1 MWMNIVTMILSLDSR
16 ISCWHTTSWLA
27 LTYAYINN
35 NGIVQMFYQLWRKI
49 FFLITLGFH
58 LNILSIL
65 VDGIDLGKL
74 KIAVFNA
81 QFQCKF
87 YGNRYRFCLYSI
99 ILTFIL
105 DQDEKYYNIDGEIDY
120 LTTSIV
126 NAEAS
131 ILAKSQMGKAFYKY
145 YHDIEYVLRL
155 YFTLYF
161 NNFKYSK
168 GEGIQKTLRR
178 RFKSWNR
185 KSKIWK

>member
-1 MWMNIVTMILSLDSR
+1 
-16 ISCWHTTSWLA
+16 
-27 LTYAYINN
+27 
-35 NGIVQMFYQLWRKI
+35 MFYQLWRKV

-81 QFQCKF
+81 EFQCKF

-99 ILTFIL
+99 ILTFNL
-105 DQDEKYYNIDGEIDY
+105 DQDENYYNIDGEIDY

-126 NAEAS
+126 SAEAS

-145 YHDIEYVLRL
+145 YHDIEYV
-155 YFTLYF
+155 
-161 NNFKYSK
+161 
-168 GEGIQKTLRR
+168 
-178 RFKSWNR
+178 
-185 KSKIWK
+185 